1 MPTASINAYMVVG
14 PTKLKPSLRRA
25 FDKARDSADLVGI
38 SLIVRGRGVL
48 SGWKDQ
54 MKSANPP
61 LSRSLMVAWA
71 LLMVAR
77 LFLWL
82 RTMLESFKWR
92 STSESSKR
100 ATFSGSKSAK
110 AVRKAGRLRK
120 MVAHDSPAWKASKLK
135 RS

>member
-38 SLIVRGRGVL
+38 SSIVRGRGVL

-77 LFLWL
+77 IFLWL
-82 RTMLESFKWR
+82 RTLLAYFYSR
-92 STSESSKR
+92 SISDSYKR
-100 ATFSGSKSAK
+100 TLFSDYKSAISMQID
-110 AVRKAGRLRK
+110 G
-120 MVAHDSPAWKASKLK
+120 
-135 RS
+135 